1 MIRFMRNHIV
11 EMIVV
16 LVIVALSLVLG
27 YLLCGCN
34 LCAWDDYGSVVAGVA
49 SLVSICLLYI
59 TLNHQDQSFS
69 QERFEITFFNLLDQ
83 KAKVVKELTFRCEV
97 QHGFDFEGKTYAGEA
112 CFEAIC
118 LQLQYIK
125 DSFLSPKYLGMMSD
139 EVVQQELESE
149 LRTPPE
155 LVSHALKYCNCKRA
169 NFTYKIT
176 KGIYKEAKKHDS
188 SEDDQLKRNYEL
200 FLARYPFPFD
210 RYSRLLIL
218 ILDLLGERKEDKYG
232 KILLAQM
239 SKYELQILYSHS
251 LHDVK
256 FHQHLVQAGLDKLLE
271 TEYKS
276 INSK

>member
-1 MIRFMRNHIV
+1 MVRFMRNHLKEIIV
-11 EMIVV
+11 I
-16 LVIVALSLVLG
+16 LIIVALSLVLG
-27 YLLCGCN
+27 YLLCGCK
-34 LCAWDDYGSVVAGVA
+34 LCAWDSYGSVVAGVA
-49 SLVSICLLYI
+49 SLVSICLLCI

-69 QERFEITFFNLLDQ
+69 QERFEITFFNLLEQ

-97 QHGFDFEGKTYAGEA
+97 LHGFDFEGETYVGES

-118 LQLQYIK
+118 LQLQYIN
-125 DSFLSPKYLGMMSD
+125 DSFLSPNYLGMMRD

-155 LVSHALKYCNCKRA
+155 LVSHALKYCNCRRA

-176 KGIYKEAKKHDS
+176 KGIYEEKKRDS
-188 SEDDQLKRNYEL
+188 SEEDQLKRNYEL

-218 ILDLLGERKEDKYG
+218 ILDLLGERKEGKYG

-239 SKYELQILYSHS
+239 SKYELQLLYCHS
-251 LHDVK
+251 LHNAK
-256 FHQHLVQAGLDKLLE
+256 FHQHLVQAGMDKLLGM
-271 TEYKS
+271 EYKS

>member
-1 MIRFMRNHIV
+1 MIRFICNHIV
-11 EMIVV
+11 EIVV
-16 LVIVALSLVLG
+16 ILIVVALSLVLG
-27 YLLCGCN
+27 SWLCGSE
-34 LCAWDDYGSVVAGVA
+34 LCAWDVYGSVVAGVA
-49 SLVSICLLYI
+49 SLVSICLLYF
-59 TLNHQDQSFS
+59 TLNHQDRSFD
-69 QERFEITFFNLLDQ
+69 QERFEITFFNLLEQ

-97 QHGFDFEGKTYAGEA
+97 LHGFDFEGETYVGES

-118 LQLQYIK
+118 LQLLYIK
-125 DSFLSPKYLGMMSD
+125 DSFLSPNYLGMMGD
-139 EVVQQELESE
+139 ETVQQELESE

-155 LVSHALKYCNCKRA
+155 LLPHALKYCNCKRA

-176 KGIYKEAKKHDS
+176 KGIYEETKKRDS

-218 ILDLLGERKEDKYG
+218 ILDLLGERKEGKYG

-239 SKYELQILYSHS
+239 SKYELQFLFCHF
-251 LHDVK
+251 LHDAV
-256 FHQHLVQAGLDKLLE
+256 FHQHLVQAGMDKLLE
-271 TEYKS
+271 MEYKS

>member
-1 MIRFMRNHIV
+1 
-11 EMIVV
+11 
-16 LVIVALSLVLG
+16 
-27 YLLCGCN
+27 
-34 LCAWDDYGSVVAGVA
+34 
-49 SLVSICLLYI
+49 
-59 TLNHQDQSFS
+59 
-69 QERFEITFFNLLDQ
+69 
-83 KAKVVKELTFRCEV
+83 
-97 QHGFDFEGKTYAGEA
+97 
-112 CFEAIC
+112 
-118 LQLQYIK
+118 
-125 DSFLSPKYLGMMSD
+125 MMSD

-176 KGIYKEAKKHDS
+176 KGIYEEAKKHDS

-200 FLARYPFPFD
+200 FLARYPIPFD